1 MDTRLRLLKAVA
13 LVLGLALAAMV
24 GCRSGSEEGLSAEE
38 QAIVDEVRASGIHVM
53 TAAELKME
61 LASEKPPVVVDVLS
75 AESYAAFHIPRS
87 ISLPSDQIHG
97 TAAQRLPDKSARII
111 VYCASF
117 TCGAS
122 TAAATALQK
131 MGYTNVHDF
140 KGGLKQWRELGG
152 PIEGS
157 AAEK

>member
-1 MDTRLRLLKAVA
+1 MLKAAA
-13 LVLGLALAAMV
+13 LFLGLALAAIV
-24 GCRSGSEEGLSAEE
+24 GCKSGSKEALSAED
-38 QAIVDEVRASGIHVM
+38 QAIVDEVRASGIRVM

-61 LASEKPPVVVDVLS
+61 LASETPPVVVDVLS
-75 AESYAAFHIPRS
+75 ADSYAAFHILGS
-87 ISLPSDQIHG
+87 ISLPSDQIQA
-97 TAAQRLPDKSARII
+97 TAAQRLPDKSARIV

-131 MGYTNVHDF
+131 LEYTNVYDF